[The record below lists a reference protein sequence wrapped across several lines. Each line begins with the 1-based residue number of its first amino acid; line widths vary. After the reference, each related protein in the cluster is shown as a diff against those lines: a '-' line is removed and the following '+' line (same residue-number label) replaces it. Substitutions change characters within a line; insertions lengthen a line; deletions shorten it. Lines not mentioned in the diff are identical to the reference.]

1 MFKYFKE
8 RKEKKVNQKAIE
20 LLTLSI
26 LMKINEFKV
35 EEFLTTLNDLMTNVK
50 EIADTFNPDDIK
62 ASLNALVE
70 ISKNPNLSE
79 KFFDSIIERANEEN
93 NNEGE

>member
-1 MFKYFKE
+1 MFKYFEERKE
-8 RKEKKVNQKAIE
+8 RKENKKAIE
-20 LLTLSI
+20 LLCVYLLKRI
-26 LMKINEFKV
+26 YEFKV

-50 EIADTFNPDDIK
+50 EIADAFNPDDIK